1 MGCFMKRLLV
11 SFYPGDEKAKDIVVI
26 QDFKDSGVF
35 KVINAFEGDE
45 AKKIIDMLTDKKGI

>member
-1 MGCFMKRLLV
+1 MKRLLV

-26 QDFKDSGVF
+26 QDFKDNGVF

-45 AKKIIDMLTDKKGI
+45 AKKIINMLTDKKGI

>member
-1 MGCFMKRLLV
+1 MKRLLV
-11 SFYPGDEKAKDIVVI
+11 SFYPGDERSEDVMVI

-45 AKKIIDMLTDKKGI
+45 AKKIINMLTDKKGI